1 MILVKYY
8 CIILFDPRSVIKLQM
23 SSTCLIYKELRGQR
37 DMLGY
42 LLSLIMELEG
52 DSAMFLSMGRKL
64 QTVTRHPALQLF

>member
-8 CIILFDPRSVIKLQM
+8 CIMLFDPRSVIKLQM
-23 SSTCLIYKELRGQR
+23 SSTCLIYKELRGQG

-42 LLSLIMELEG
+42 VWSHIMELEV
-52 DSAMFLSMGRKL
+52 DSAMSLFMGRKL